1 MFNRSHQR
9 VEVDDAAD
17 SHGEE
22 HVSAADLPASQ
33 DHDEHADG
41 SVIGRLRP
49 SLASL
54 MVEEG
59 VASAEQ
65 LEAALAEGQQTGER
79 LGEVVLRHGWIN
91 EAGLAGLVARQW
103 DLSFVALSMITLDE
117 AARALVSREVCQRL
131 GACPVS
137 FDDGVPLVAVADPS
151 EDRFASVRA
160 ALGTPCSFFVTTASA
175 LTRLIDQQESAA
187 GEPQAVT
194 ADDSSPAGET
204 TELASVPEPPATE
217 APGPTLVVAES
228 DDGGEPVV
236 DQLDR
241 LLDQLVQERQRS
253 GEELGGYQRQLS
265 DLQDEQTRLQ
275 DEHRRLQD
283 EQARLQEE
291 QARVQAEQARLLDDQ
306 ARVQKS
312 IRSLESRLGE
322 EEHRLDSMRTKLDE
336 YTQSFTQH

>member
-1 MFNRSHQR
+1 MFNRSQER
-9 VEVDDAAD
+9 IEVDDAD

-22 HVSAADLPASQ
+22 HV
-33 DHDEHADG
+33 EHADG

-65 LEAALAEGQQTGER
+65 LESALAEGQQTGER

-103 DLSFVALSMITLDE
+103 DLSFVALSMITVDE
-117 AARALVSREVCQRL
+117 AARVLVSREVCQRL

-151 EDRFASVRA
+151 EDRFASVRD

-175 LTRLIDQQESAA
+175 LTRLIDQQESAP
-187 GEPQAVT
+187 GELQALST
-194 ADDSSPAGET
+194 DDQPAGDEPVP
-204 TELASVPEPPATE
+204 ASVPEAPATE
-217 APGPTLVVAES
+217 APRPTLVLAKP
-228 DDGGEPVV
+228 DDGDEPVV

-241 LLDQLVQERQRS
+241 LLAQLVDERRRS
-253 GEELGGYQRQLS
+253 SEELGGYQRRLS

-291 QARVQAEQARLLDDQ
+291 QARVQAEQAQVQDEQ
-306 ARVQKS
+306 ARVQES
-312 IRSLESRLGE
+312 IRSVEARLGE
-322 EEHRLDSMRTKLDE
+322 EQHRLDSMRAKLDE
-336 YTQSFTQH
+336 YTQSFAQH